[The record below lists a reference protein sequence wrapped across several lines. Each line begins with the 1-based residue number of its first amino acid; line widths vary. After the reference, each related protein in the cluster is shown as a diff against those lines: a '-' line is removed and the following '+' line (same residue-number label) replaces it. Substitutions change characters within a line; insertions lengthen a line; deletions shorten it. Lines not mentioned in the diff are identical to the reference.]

1 MDFATVRNIVFESHG
16 RGAYEAGLQ
25 AIEDHQASN
34 EDELVDLA
42 YWKMCLLS
50 RLGRLEEACS
60 VFARSLD
67 HGFWWSEDV
76 LLDPDLD
83 NLRSMPEWAQLVNAS
98 VGQSADARRVRR
110 DPIDVKPAN
119 QVRTTL
125 VLFHGRAERPQT
137 MIDRC
142 AAAAEDDLRVLAL
155 HGPEPYASNRFG
167 WPVEDCEQAVI
178 DQLDSA
184 GEVVTPILVGF
195 SQGAGLAGWM
205 AWSGRI
211 PARGMILVAPAMN
224 IRGVPI
230 PSSALKPIPTYF
242 LAGTDDWGL
251 GDTRRAAEGLTI
263 SGASVRLEER
273 AGVDHE
279 WPPNSGE
286 WLPQAINWVMES
298 TTRT

>member
-1 MDFATVRNIVFESHG
+1 VDFATVRNIVFESHG
-16 RGAYEAGLQ
+16 RGDYGAGLK

-76 LLDPDLD
+76 LMDPDLD

-98 VGQSADARRVRR
+98 VGQAADARSVRR
-110 DPIDVKPAN
+110 DPIDVMPAN

-125 VLFHGRAERPQT
+125 VLLHGRAERPQL

-142 AAAAEDDLRVLAL
+142 DSGSDQHTRLLAL
-155 HGPEPYASNRFG
+155 HGPEPYASNKYG
-167 WPVEDCEQAVI
+167 WPLDGSEKVVI
-178 DQLDSA
+178 DQWVAAEPVID
-184 GEVVTPILVGF
+184 PILIGF

-205 AWSGRI
+205 AWSGSV
-211 PARGMILVAPAMN
+211 PARGVILVAPAMS

-230 PSSALKPIPTYF
+230 PSVALAPTPTY
-242 LAGTDDWGL
+242 LLVGSDDWVLDDARHAAQGL
-251 GDTRRAAEGLTI
+251 EA

-286 WLPQAINWVMES
+286 WLPRRLAGS
-298 TTRT
+298 RSR

>member
-1 MDFATVRNIVFESHG
+1 VDFAAVRNIVFESYG
-16 RGAYEAGLQ
+16 RGDYEAGLR

-34 EDELVDLA
+34 EDELADLA
-42 YWKMCLLS
+42 YWRMCLLS

-67 HGFWWSEDV
+67 RGFWWSEEA

-98 VGQSADARRVRR
+98 IGQAADARRVRR

-125 VLFHGRAERPQT
+125 ILLHGRAERPQL

-142 AAAAEDDLRVLAL
+142 ASGSDQHTRLLAL
-155 HGPEPYASNRFG
+155 HGPEPHASNKYG
-167 WPVEDCEQAVI
+167 WPLDGTERVVV
-178 DQLDSA
+178 DQWVAA
-184 GEVVTPILVGF
+184 GQMVDPILIGF

-211 PARGMILVAPAMN
+211 PARGVILVAPAMS

-230 PSSALKPIPTYF
+230 PSAALAPIPTF
-242 LAGTDDWGL
+242 LLVGTDDWAL
-251 GDTRRAAEGLTI
+251 DDTRRAAQGLEA
-263 SGASVRLEER
+263 SGASVRLEEHK
-273 AGVDHE
+273 GLGHE
-279 WPPNSGE
+279 WPPATSE
-286 WLPQAINWVMES
+286 WLPRAISWVMKS
-298 TTRT
+298 GTNV